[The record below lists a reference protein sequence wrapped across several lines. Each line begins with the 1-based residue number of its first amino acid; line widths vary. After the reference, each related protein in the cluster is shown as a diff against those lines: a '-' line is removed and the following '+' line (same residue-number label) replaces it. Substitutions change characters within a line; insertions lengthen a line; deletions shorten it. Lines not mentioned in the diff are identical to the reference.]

1 MIKSRSPKWASFSI
15 DSLLKSS
22 YNFIMISVTPLLNSY
37 IAELQEIS
45 KSNKFKKLKTLSILV
60 SKSKKLQSE
69 IEDIGNKGYIVYII
83 TTDGIDLEEL
93 KKEKR
98 KSKVLHYAFP
108 QVNEEHAKKD
118 NKYLY
123 IGSSLEISSR
133 LKQHLGFIGSDKTFS
148 LRLNNWAKGRKV
160 NIDLYETDTKDN
172 MQLFEDLLWRKYKPM
187 LGRMGR

>member
-1 MIKSRSPKWASFSI
+1 
-15 DSLLKSS
+15 
-22 YNFIMISVTPLLNSY
+22 MISVTPLLNSY

-108 QVNEEHAKKD
+108 RVNEEHAKKD

-148 LRLNNWAKGRKV
+148 LRLNNWARGRKV

-172 MQLFEDLLWRKYKPM
+172 MQLFEDLLWKKYKPV
-187 LGRMGR
+187 LGKMGR